1 MIFEHET
8 PEGTKLY
15 FGKSARIKRE
25 LESTACEIF
34 YKHQFEEIITPYF
47 SYLQHQHNFS
57 DRHLIR
63 LSSQNNHQ
71 ISLRYDST
79 IDTIRTIT
87 KRLERATSHKH
98 WFYIQPV
105 FSYPT
110 NEIYQIGAE
119 SIYTSDLHPMITM
132 GLEILSRCGVRAL
145 LQFSNVKVLELCMS
159 EIGLDRESYRALS
172 MREIEQKAQFM
183 RDLGRIN
190 SLEDLDEFLPRSPM
204 FLRFELERLSHKAHA
219 CGHEQIIISPLEMP
233 FVDYYDDVVF
243 RAFSGNK
250 TLMLGGKY
258 KIQDCLCCGFGIYT
272 DNVLR
277 NISSASHPSYLENKE

>member
-1 MIFEHET
+1 MVFEHEI

-15 FGKSARIKRE
+15 FGRSARIKRE
-25 LESTACEIF
+25 LENAACEIF
-34 YKHQFEEIITPYF
+34 YSYGFEEVITPYF
-47 SYLQHQHNFS
+47 SYLEHQQNFS
-57 DRHLIR
+57 NRHLIR

-87 KRLERATSHKH
+87 KRLERATSHKK

-119 SIYTSDLHPMITM
+119 SIYDDNLHTMISV
-132 GLEILSRCGVRAL
+132 GLEILSSCDIKAT
-145 LQFSNVKVLELCMS
+145 LQFSNVKILALVLA
-159 EIGLDRESYRALS
+159 EIGIDKDTYKALS
-172 MREIEQKAQFM
+172 MRELAQKARFVEELLRLNTLQ
-183 RDLGRIN
+183 
-190 SLEDLDEFLPRSPM
+190 DLDSFLPNAPM

-219 CGHEQIIISPLEMP
+219 CKYAQILISPLEP
-233 FVDYYDDVVF
+233 PLVDYYDDVVF
-243 RAFSGNK
+243 RVFSEND

-258 KIQDCLCCGFGIYT
+258 NIQECLCCGFGIYT
-272 DNVLR
+272 DSV
-277 NISSASHPSYLENKE
+277 ISHILARESSKSYK

>member
-1 MIFEHET
+1 MVFEHEI

-25 LESTACEIF
+25 LESAACEIF
-34 YKHQFEEIITPYF
+34 YRHNFEEVVTPYF
-47 SYLQHQHNFS
+47 SYLEHQQNFS

-87 KRLERATSHKH
+87 KRLGRATSHKK

-119 SIYTSDLHPMITM
+119 SIHDGNLQSMIGI
-132 GLEILSRCGVRAL
+132 GLEILSRCGVKAI
-145 LQFSNVKVLELCMS
+145 LQFSNIKILELTLA
-159 EIGLDRESYRALS
+159 EIGIDKDIYKSLS
-172 MREIEQKAQFM
+172 LRQIAQKARFVQ
-183 RDLGRIN
+183 DLLRIN
-190 SLEDLDEFLPRSPM
+190 SLHDLDSFLPDAPM
-204 FLRFELERLSHKAHA
+204 FVRFELERLSHKAHA
-219 CGHEQIIISPLEMP
+219 CGYEHILISPLELP
-233 FVDYYDDVVF
+233 LVDYYDDVVF
-243 RAFSGNK
+243 RIFSEND
-250 TLMLGGKY
+250 TLVLGGKY
-258 KIQDCLCCGFGIYT
+258 NIQECLCCGFGIYV
-272 DNVLR
+272 DNVIGHILAH
-277 NISSASHPSYLENKE
+277 NLAKE

>member
-25 LESTACEIF
+25 LENAACEIF
-34 YKHQFEEIITPYF
+34 YRYEFEEIITPYF
-47 SYLQHQHNFS
+47 SYLEHQQNFS

-87 KRLERATSHKH
+87 KRLERATSHKN

-119 SIYTSDLHPMITM
+119 SIHTNDLNTMITI
-132 GLEILSRCGVRAL
+132 GLEILERCGVRAL
-145 LQFSNVKVLELCMS
+145 LQFSNIKILQLCMS
-159 EIGLDRESYRALS
+159 EIGVDKATYKSLS
-172 MREIEQKAQFM
+172 VREIEKKAQFM
-183 RDLGRIN
+183 RDLARIS
-190 SLEDLDEFLPRSPM
+190 SLQDLDDFLPRSPM
-204 FLRFELERLSHKAHA
+204 FLRFELERLSQKAHA
-219 CGHEQIIISPLEMP
+219 CRYEQIIISPLEMP

-243 RAFSGNK
+243 RVFYGNK

-272 DNVLR
+272 DNVIDLVHTMR
-277 NISSASHPSYLENKE
+277 QK

>member
-1 MIFEHET
+1 MVFEHEI

-15 FGKSARIKRE
+15 FGRSARIKRE
-25 LESTACEIF
+25 LENAACEIF
-34 YKHQFEEIITPYF
+34 YSYGFEEVITPYF
-47 SYLQHQHNFS
+47 SYLEHQQNFS
-57 DRHLIR
+57 NRHLIR

-87 KRLERATSHKH
+87 KRLERATSHKK

-119 SIYTSDLHPMITM
+119 SIYDDNLHTMISV
-132 GLEILSRCGVRAL
+132 GLEILSSCDIKAT
-145 LQFSNVKVLELCMS
+145 LQFSNVKILALVLA
-159 EIGLDRESYRALS
+159 EIGIDKDTYKALS
-172 MREIEQKAQFM
+172 MRELAQKARFVEELSRLNTLQ
-183 RDLGRIN
+183 
-190 SLEDLDEFLPRSPM
+190 DLDSFLPYSPM

-219 CGHEQIIISPLEMP
+219 CEYEQVLISPLEP
-233 FVDYYDDVVF
+233 PLVDYYDDVVF
-243 RAFSGNK
+243 RVFSEND

-258 KIQDCLCCGFGIYT
+258 NIQECLCCGFGIYT
-272 DNVLR
+272 DSV
-277 NISSASHPSYLENKE
+277 ISHILARESNKSYK